1 MHYKTT
7 PESWPL
13 AIPFTIARE
22 TITALPLLHL
32 EISHE
37 GATGRAEAAGVDY
50 EGDTPETLAAE
61 VEIYLKGRTTPP
73 TRAQLL
79 TEMRPGGARNAL
91 DCALWDWEA
100 KRGHTSAAAIAGL
113 GTLKPL
119 VTALSIGID
128 SPDAMAAIARTQPD
142 AALFKLKLG
151 GKDGQ
156 DLSRVAAVRA
166 AAPRAEITVDC
177 NEGWDL
183 EMLNAAVPEL
193 QTYGVTLI
201 EQPLPAIGDVALAGY
216 TGNIPLCADESFADI
231 ADLPRLAFYQAV
243 NIKLDKCGGLT
254 AALAIADA
262 AQARGKDLFVG
273 CMIGTSLGMAPG
285 FLLGQ
290 RCRWV
295 DLDGPL
301 LLASDR
307 NPAIRYDGTV
317 MHPFGP
323 EVWG

>member
-1 MHYKTT
+1 MHFKTT
-7 PESWPL
+7 AESWPL

-32 EISHE
+32 AIEHD
-37 GATGRAEAAGVDY
+37 GVTGYAEAAGVDY
-50 EGDTPETLAAE
+50 QGDTPESLAAE
-61 VEIYLKGRTTPP
+61 VAAYLDGRSAPP
-73 TRAQLL
+73 SRDRLL
-79 TEMRPGGARNAL
+79 TEMRPGGARNAI

-100 KRGHTSAAAIAGL
+100 KHQRRRAAAIAGL
-113 GTLKPL
+113 PEPRAL

-151 GKDGQ
+151 GHDGL
-156 DLSRVAAVRA
+156 DIARVAAVRA

-177 NEGWDL
+177 NEGWGL
-183 EMLNAAVPEL
+183 SELNAAVPEL
-193 QTYGVTLI
+193 VAYGVTLI
-201 EQPLPAIGDVALAGY
+201 EQPLAAAADSALAGY

-231 ADLPRLAFYQAV
+231 TDLPRLALYSAV

-262 AQARGKDLFVG
+262 AQALGKDLFVG
-273 CMIGTSLGMAPG
+273 CMIGTSLGMAPA
-285 FLLGQ
+285 FLVGQ

-301 LLASDR
+301 LLSTDR

-317 MHPFGP
+317 MQPFGP

>member
-1 MHYKTT
+1 MHFKTT
-7 PESWPL
+7 SESWPL

-22 TITALPLLHL
+22 TITTLPLLHL
-32 EISHE
+32 AITHD
-37 GATGRAEAAGVDY
+37 GVTGHAEAAGVDY
-50 EGDTPETLAAE
+50 QGDTPETLAAE
-61 VEIYLKGRTTPP
+61 VAAYLDGHTAPP
-73 TRAQLL
+73 ARAQLL
-79 TEMRPGGARNAL
+79 TDMRPGGARNAI

-100 KRGHTSAAAIAGL
+100 KHQHRRAADIAGL
-113 GTLKPL
+113 ADPRPL

-128 SPDAMAAIARTQPD
+128 SPDAMAAIARTQPN

-151 GKDGQ
+151 GKDGH
-156 DLSRVAAVRA
+156 DLARVAAVRA
-166 AAPRAEITVDC
+166 AAPKAEITVDC
-177 NEGWDL
+177 NEGWSL
-183 EMLNAAVPEL
+183 EQLNTAVPDL
-193 QTYGVTLI
+193 LAYGVTLI
-201 EQPLPAIGDVALAGY
+201 EQPLAAAVDSALAGY
-216 TGNIPLCADESFADI
+216 TGSIPLCADESFADI
-231 ADLPRLAFYQAV
+231 TDLPRLALYSAV

-262 AQARGKDLFVG
+262 AQAIGKDLFVG

-301 LLASDR
+301 LLAGDR
-307 NPAIRYDGTV
+307 SPAIRYDGTV

-323 EVWG
+323 DVWG

>member
-1 MHYKTT
+1 MHFHTT
-7 PESWPL
+7 TESWPL

-32 EISHE
+32 EITHD

-61 VEIYLKGRTTPP
+61 VAVYLKGRATPP

-100 KRGHTSAAAIAGL
+100 KRQHRRAAAIAGL
-113 GTLKPL
+113 PDPRPL

-128 SPDAMAAIARTQPD
+128 TPEAMAAIARTQPS

-151 GKDGQ
+151 GKDGE
-156 DLSRVAAVRA
+156 DLARVAAVRA
-166 AAPRAEITVDC
+166 AAPKAEITVDC
-177 NEGWDL
+177 NEGWTL
-183 EMLNAAVPEL
+183 EQLNAAVPDL
-193 QTYGVTLI
+193 AAQGVTLI
-201 EQPLPAIGDVALAGY
+201 EQPLPATGDAALAGY
-216 TGNIPLCADESFADI
+216 TGSIPLCADESFVDI
-231 ADLPRLAFYQAV
+231 ADLPRLALYNAV

-254 AALAIADA
+254 VALAIADA
-262 AQARGKDLFVG
+262 AQALGKDLFVG
-273 CMIGTSLGMAPG
+273 CMIGTSLGMAPA

-301 LLASDR
+301 LLAGDR
-307 NPAIRYDGTV
+307 SPAIRYDGTV

>member
-1 MHYKTT
+1 MHFKTT

-32 EISHE
+32 EITHD

-61 VEIYLKGRTTPP
+61 LDIYLKGRTAPP

-100 KRGHTSAAAIAGL
+100 KHTNRRAADIAGRA
-113 GTLKPL
+113 GPRAL

-128 SPDAMAAIARTQPD
+128 SPQAMAAIARTQPE

-156 DLSRVAAVRA
+156 DLARVAAVRA

-177 NEGWDL
+177 NEGWSL
-183 EMLNAAVPEL
+183 EQLNAAAPDL
-193 QTYGVTLI
+193 LAYGVTLI

-216 TGNIPLCADESFADI
+216 TGSIPLCADESFADI
-231 ADLPRLAFYQAV
+231 ADLPRLAFYSAV

-301 LLASDR
+301 LLAHDR
-307 NPAIRYDGTV
+307 SPAIRYDGTV
-317 MHPFGP
+317 MHPFGSD
-323 EVWG
+323 VWG

>member
-1 MHYKTT
+1 MHFRTT
-7 PESWPL
+7 SERWPL

-32 EISHE
+32 AITHD
-37 GATGRAEAAGVDY
+37 GVTGHAEAAGVDY
-50 EGDTPETLAAE
+50 QGETPEALAVE
-61 VEIYLKGRTTPP
+61 VAACLNGRTTPP
-73 TRAQLL
+73 SRAQLL
-79 TEMRPGGARNAL
+79 TDMRPGGARNAI

-100 KRGHTSAAAIAGL
+100 KRAGTRAATIAGIA
-113 GTLKPL
+113 GPRPL

-128 SPDAMAAIARTQPD
+128 SPAAMAAIARTQPD

-156 DLSRVAAVRA
+156 DIARVAAVRA

-177 NEGWDL
+177 NEGWSL
-183 EMLNAAVPEL
+183 EQLNAATPDL
-193 QTYGVTLI
+193 LAYGVTLI
-201 EQPLPAIGDVALAGY
+201 EQPLPAATDPALAGY
-216 TGNIPLCADESFADI
+216 TGSIPLCADESFADI
-231 ADLPRLAFYQAV
+231 TDLPRLALYSAV

-262 AQARGKDLFVG
+262 AQALGKDLFVG

-301 LLASDR
+301 LLAADR
-307 NPAIRYDGTV
+307 RPAIRYDGTV
-317 MHPFGP
+317 MQPFGP

>member
-1 MHYKTT
+1 MHVQTT
-7 PESWPL
+7 AESWPL

-32 EISHE
+32 AITHD
-37 GATGRAEAAGVDY
+37 GVTGYAEAAGVDY
-50 EGDTPETLAAE
+50 EGDTPDTLAAE
-61 VEIYLKGRTTPP
+61 VTAYLDGRTTPP

-100 KRGHTSAAAIAGL
+100 KRAGRRAAAIAGL
-113 GTLKPL
+113 PEPRPL

-128 SPDAMAAIARTQPD
+128 SPEAMAAIARTQPE

-151 GKDGQ
+151 GKDGL
-156 DLSRVAAVRA
+156 DIARVAAVRA
-166 AAPRAEITVDC
+166 AAPGAEITVDC

-193 QTYGVTLI
+193 QAYGVTLI
-201 EQPLPAIGDVALAGY
+201 EQPLPAATDSALADY
-216 TGNIPLCADESFADI
+216 TGSIPLCADESFADI
-231 ADLPRLAFYQAV
+231 TDLPRLALYSAV

-262 AQARGKDLFVG
+262 AQALGKDLFVG

-307 NPAIRYDGTV
+307 SPAIRYQGTV
-317 MHPFGP
+317 MRPFGP